1 VVIDAG
7 PKNTT
12 NEDALPSEGRSLL
25 TKPLTEPT
33 LLEMSGYRVYRD
45 LSHISLTIHA
55 WRIDSRT
62 GSQILHQDSLYSN
75 GEKT

>member
-33 LLEMSGYRVYRD
+33 LLEMSGYRALAWYPRPTQ
-45 LSHISLTIHA
+45 TIRSCFGGIGFH
-55 WRIDSRT
+55 
-62 GSQILHQDSLYSN
+62 Y
-75 GEKT
+75 

>member
-33 LLEMSGYRVYRD
+33 LLEMSDYGVNREGSKRRYSRNVMYVGEPFA
-45 LSHISLTIHA
+45 IS
-55 WRIDSRT
+55 
-62 GSQILHQDSLYSN
+62 SN
-75 GEKT
+75 AARCLVRELRAE